1 MSKETLFVAI
11 SNQKG
16 GVGKSALSVVLA
28 SYFHFE
34 KGLNVAIVDC
44 DSPQHSLVRMRER
57 DKKAVS
63 NSAYY
68 RQLIKQQWNQVQKK
82 AYPIVGSTAV
92 KAREAAD
99 AIAASGDYDLI
110 FVDLPGTV
118 ESTGVFRTIVNMD
131 YVLTPTVPDL
141 IVMQSTLSFATTVL
155 DHIKKMENT
164 PLLKDIFFFWNK
176 LKKRTNVEILR
187 SYSEVMRELHLTV
200 LDSTLPDLCRYEKEI
215 THAKRAFFRCT
226 LLPPPARQL
235 EGSGLVELAEELMVK
250 LKLGQS

>member
-68 RQLIKQQWNQVQKK
+68 RQLIKQQWSQVQKK
-82 AYPIVGSTAV
+82 AYPIVGSTAE

-99 AIAASGDYDLI
+99 EIAASGDYDLI

-141 IVMQSTLSFATTVL
+141 IVMQSTLAFATTVL
-155 DHIKKMENT
+155 DHIKKM
-164 PLLKDIFFFWNK
+164 
-176 LKKRTNVEILR
+176 
-187 SYSEVMRELHLTV
+187 
-200 LDSTLPDLCRYEKEI
+200 
-215 THAKRAFFRCT
+215 
-226 LLPPPARQL
+226 
-235 EGSGLVELAEELMVK
+235 
-250 LKLGQS
+250 

>member
-1 MSKETLFVAI
+1 MSKEPLFVAV

-16 GVGKSALSVVLA
+16 GVGKSALTVVLS
-28 SYFHFE
+28 SYLHFE
-34 KGLNVAIVDC
+34 KNLNVAIIDC

-57 DKKAVS
+57 DKKAIA
-63 NSAYY
+63 NSAYFQ
-68 RQLIKQQWNQVQKK
+68 QLLQQQWNRVPKK
-82 AYPIVGSTAV
+82 AYPIVGSTSE

-99 AIAASGDYDLI
+99 ELAASGDYDLI

-131 YVLTPTVPDL
+131 YVLTPTTPDL
-141 IVMQSTLSFATTVL
+141 IIMQSTLAFSTTVL
-155 DHIKKMENT
+155 DYVKNT
-164 PLLKDIFFFWNK
+164 KDVPLKDILFFWNK

-215 THAKRAFFRCT
+215 THAKRDFFRCT
-226 LLPPPARQL
+226 LLPPPPKQL
-235 EGSGLVELAEELMVK
+235 EGSGLKELAEELIVK
-250 LKLGQS
+250 LKLEHA

>member
-1 MSKETLFVAI
+1 MSKEPLFVAV

-16 GVGKSALSVVLA
+16 GVGKSALTVVLS
-28 SYFHFE
+28 SYLHFE
-34 KGLNVAIVDC
+34 KNLNVAIIDC

-57 DKKAVS
+57 DKKAIA
-63 NSAYY
+63 NSAYFQ
-68 RQLIKQQWNQVQKK
+68 QLLQQQWNRVPKK
-82 AYPIVGSTAV
+82 AYPIVGSTSE

-99 AIAASGDYDLI
+99 ELAASGDYDLI

-131 YVLTPTVPDL
+131 YVLTPTTPDL
-141 IVMQSTLSFATTVL
+141 IIMQSTLAFSTTVL
-155 DHIKKMENT
+155 DYVKNT
-164 PLLKDIFFFWNK
+164 KDVPLKDILFFWNK

>member
-63 NSAYY
+63 N
-68 RQLIKQQWNQVQKK
+68 RQLIKQQWSQVQKK
-82 AYPIVGSTAV
+82 AYPIVGSTAE

-99 AIAASGDYDLI
+99 EIAASGDYDLI

-141 IVMQSTLSFATTVL
+141 IVMQSTLAFATTVL

-226 LLPPPARQL
+226 LMPPPARQL
-235 EGSGLVELAEELMVK
+235 EGSGLVELAEELIVK

>member
-1 MSKETLFVAI
+1 MSKELCSCD
-11 SNQKG
+11 SNQKRG
-16 GVGKSALSVVLA
+16 REIGPVRSTCQLLP
-28 SYFHFE
+28 FRE
-34 KGLNVAIVDC
+34 GLNVAIVDC

-82 AYPIVGSTAV
+82 AYPIVGSTAE